1 MVVAVTGFG
10 SHFGIS
16 EFASKFEEYRNSLVI
31 VNIVTGQ
38 MYITIHFLTDAG
50 FG

>member
-16 EFASKFEEYRNSLVI
+16 EFASKFEEYRNAL
-31 VNIVTGQ
+31 VTGQ